1 MPGPPESAGRLLDPK
16 ATAAIVLGAHD
27 WTKAGLGHAQS
38 FLHSANGVVKYL
50 SDRDGLG
57 IEPELIFNFFD
68 SPSGASDQLVQIRDA
83 LDACIRERRHAG
95 RPVAD
100 VLIYY
105 IGHGHSD
112 DEGHLSLLVSGSSRG
127 MEAETGIK
135 ALDLAKVL
143 KVAAP
148 QQRRL
153 VVLDCCFSEAAARA
167 FIGMSAS
174 LDQAVAATAAKDLRE
189 QNPTRG
195 SLLLCSSPISEVS
208 IGAPDA
214 SQTLF
219 TGAVLEVLR
228 LGAEG
233 YPPALSFAEL
243 RDRAYHHMLVSFG
256 KRAPRPVLHAVN
268 QAQGDLTRLPAFPN
282 RAPQRLDELNRPIN
296 SATTI
301 QDITNF
307 VDDTINYISERSPHG
322 RYEHVDHLVESAVN
336 SFRSLNI
343 TYQDKLAIW
352 VAIEAAQRAPY
363 EGDPKIS
370 SSRLFLGVLSVGDF
384 LGSDSD
390 SRRGWIVRLHTNV
403 MTSSKLR
410 AFRDINEQ
418 KRFYLDRAR
427 AIWRLDQGFSTNVS
441 EILNDAAAAHS
452 GNSVTGDA
460 IAHSLLYSR
469 SNLLSRWLE
478 KYEVSLDELRGK
490 PTKFHQT

>member
-27 WTKAGLGHAQS
+27 WTKAGLGHARS

-57 IEPELIFNFFD
+57 IDPELIFNFFD

-112 DEGHLSLLVSGSSRG
+112 DEGHLSLLVSRSSRG

-195 SLLLCSSPISEVS
+195 SLLLCSSPLSEIS

-214 SQTLF
+214 AQTLF

-228 LGAEG
+228 LGAEE

-243 RDRAYHHMLVSFG
+243 RDQAYHRMLVSFG

-282 RAPQRLDELNRPIN
+282 RAPPRLGELNRSIN
-296 SATTI
+296 SAAA
-301 QDITNF
+301 QE
-307 VDDTINYISERSPHG
+307 TINYILERSPHG
-322 RYEHVDHLVESAVN
+322 RYERVDNLVESAVT
-336 SFRSLNI
+336 SFRALNI

-384 LGSDSD
+384 LESDPD
-390 SRRGWIVRLHTNV
+390 SHHGWIVRLHTNV
-403 MTSSKLR
+403 MASSKLKN
-410 AFRDINEQ
+410 FRDINEQ

-427 AIWRLDQGFSTNVS
+427 AAWRLDQGFSSNVS
-441 EILNDAAAAHS
+441 EILNDAAAAQS

-490 PTKFHQT
+490 STKFHQT